1 MKAHIFKRDR
11 EFGVMLMKKEMRLMD
26 RSDVKRAFKCMILIE
41 FFFSIIMYCIYLCW
55 WLFFRT
61 YLIGN
66 YTLWTI
72 LFSDCF
78 FLIVYKHD

>member
-41 FFFSIIMYCIYLCW
+41 FFSVSSCTVFISV
-55 WLFFRT
+55 
-61 YLIGN
+61 GG
-66 YTLWTI
+66 
-72 LFSDCF
+72 CF
-78 FLIVYKHD
+78 FELI